1 MHSSAIMRDGL
12 PSSGPSRISSYAF
25 MLILILLSAGG
36 ATVDNMP
43 EAQERNNLHLIEGV
57 PFFPQEEF
65 QCGPASLASVLN
77 YQGVYVTPDEVAR
90 AIYSKSA
97 GGTLDIDMALYAQS
111 RGLEASQY
119 RGGIDDLKEKIDS
132 GRPLIVLVDYGFS
145 VLQVNHFMVV
155 LGYSDDGV
163 VVHSGRHE
171 RKFIPL
177 DSFMKSWKRTGYW
190 TLSITR
196 KP

>member
-1 MHSSAIMRDGL
+1 MHSSVIMRGGL
-12 PSSGPSRISSYAF
+12 PFSGPSRILSCAF
-25 MLILILLSAGG
+25 ILLAVLFSSGC
-36 ATVDNMP
+36 ATVDSRL
-43 EAQERNNLHLIEGV
+43 ETQKQNNLRLIERV

-77 YQGVYVTPDEVAR
+77 FQGVSVTPDEVAR

-119 RGGIDDLKEKIDS
+119 RGGPDDLKEKIDS
-132 GRPLIVLVDYGFS
+132 GMPLIVLVDYGFS

-155 LGYSDDGV
+155 IGYSDDGV
-163 VVHSGRHE
+163 VVHSGRQ
-171 RKFIPL
+171 KSQFIPL
-177 DSFMKSWKRTGYW
+177 DDFMKSWKRTGYW